1 MKTNKLVVLLTCSV
15 LLFAAGAQAATVS
28 IELDGPATG
37 FLAINNFKNSGT
49 QAGIEGNNPDGTFNP
64 GHNGLPDYPNF
75 QIPPG
80 FTSEGVWSAVIASPQ
95 SSASDY
101 ASAFSSAFY
110 GGSALTVNN
119 QTITQPDFSTLSA
132 GVIEYDDS
140 LVSLTGTSTI
150 PVGDLSF
157 DFNTFAWDG
166 NVTPA
171 VTGDP
176 RSNFDAPYADPGNE
190 IMISPFS
197 AVFTPYNDGSGSG
210 NAQTFYQ
217 ISLSNVTGSG
227 LTFSDGVLVD
237 MDIQGE
243 ALIKLFVA
251 PFFTFGSADFTGT
264 FSTSGLGYAF
274 DVSGTEGLAIFSGI
288 NLLMNREGSVTPPNS
303 VVVTASVERGNGS
316 VSCNPSR
323 VVIGGSS
330 QCTALPDAGFQVS
343 AWTGACA
350 AAGSSNTCELSNIQA
365 DQSFSVRFEFIP
377 PQVVPTLSVWG
388 LIVLS
393 LLFGAISFRYRRRLG

>member
-1 MKTNKLVVLLTCSV
+1 MKTNKLAVLLAYS
-15 LLFAAGAQAATVS
+15 LLLLAASAQAATVS
-28 IELDGPATG
+28 IELGGPATG
-37 FLAINNFKNSGT
+37 FLAINNFKNSAT
-49 QAGIEGNNPDGTFNP
+49 QDGIEGNNPDGTFNP
-64 GHNGLPDYPNF
+64 DHNGLPEYPNF

-80 FTSEGVWSAVIASPQ
+80 FTNEGVWSAVIASPQ

-101 ASAFSSAFY
+101 ASAFSSTFY
-110 GGSALTVNN
+110 GDTALTVNN
-119 QTITQPDFSTLSA
+119 QDITQPDFSTLSA

-140 LVSLTGTSTI
+140 LVSLTGTSII

-197 AVFTPYNDGSGSG
+197 TVFTPYNDGSGSG
-210 NAQTFYQ
+210 NAQVFYQ
-217 ISLSNVTGSG
+217 ISLSNVTGNG
-227 LTFSDGVLVD
+227 LTFTDGVLTD

-243 ALIKLFVA
+243 VLIEMFVA
-251 PFFTFGSADFTGT
+251 PFFAFGSADFTGT
-264 FSTSGLGYAF
+264 FATSGLGYAF
-274 DVSGTEGLAIFSGI
+274 EVSGTETLAFFSGI
-288 NLLMNREGSVTPPNS
+288 NLLMNREGIVVPPNS
-303 VVVTASVERGNGS
+303 AAVTASVGVGNGS

-323 VVIGGSS
+323 VVVGGSS
-330 QCTALPDAGFQVS
+330 QCVAVPDVGFQVT

-350 AAGSSNTCELSNIQA
+350 AAGISNVCNLENIQA
-365 DQSFSVRFEFIP
+365 DQFFSVSFGFIP
-377 PQVVPTLSVWG
+377 PQVVPTLSAWG
-388 LIVLS
+388 LVVLS
-393 LLFGAISFRYRRRLG
+393 LLFGAIAFSYRRRLA